1 MQNDPAR
8 RRSEPPRSDLFFVR
22 ILRQAGGLS
31 RKAPSNARGDDP
43 FLGGF
48 FFIFFL
54 PRHGG
59 RSPQAA
65 PGLGFSLDFSG
76 GKPTFLLCGNLLSLD
91 RGNGFAQAFI
101 FPGWFV
107 PSGSRSDRAGPGL
120 GRGSGDG
127 NPATLSEGGIQPQH
141 ISKPGSNDRTMP
153 RRSNGAGVCL
163 VKEDSTKDFLG
174 AQPLT
179 RSWTYRQAR
188 AASPE
193 PASLSWAGHP
203 NAECGR
209 QRTAENLLGGNI
221 IE

>member
-1 MQNDPAR
+1 MI
-8 RRSEPPRSDLFFVR
+8 FF
-22 ILRQAGGLS
+22 GGLS

-120 GRGSGDG
+120 GRGCWGWLIHSYVIGRG
-127 NPATLSEGGIQPQH
+127 NTATAYLQ
-141 ISKPGSNDRTMP
+141 
-153 RRSNGAGVCL
+153 AGVI
-163 VKEDSTKDFLG
+163 
-174 AQPLT
+174 
-179 RSWTYRQAR
+179 R
-188 AASPE
+188 
-193 PASLSWAGHP
+193 PAPGPTAD
-203 NAECGR
+203 AVVDVQV
-209 QRTAENLLGGNI
+209 QRTGGESRLKDEEVVLFSWRKNARSVPAGKRRWPLQAGRRRNAPAPQCGGAVFRRKFI
-221 IE
+221 GRELI